1 MLVRMVAD
9 PLQIFDELL
18 YEDENIV
25 NERNRVKNLMDA
37 YKQAFTVLAEVNMPK
52 GATMVAPGASS
63 NNINSSTDV

>member
-1 MLVRMVAD
+1 MRACFLI
-9 PLQIFDELL
+9 LLKIFDELL

-52 GATMVAPGASS
+52 SGADSV
-63 NNINSSTDV
+63 SSTTMNSTV